1 MYKIAAFFAGA
12 LLCALALPFVML
24 PLAAFAQD
32 ATGSGTV
39 GSVVDQ
45 LCSDKAGLTGLLG
58 YGLTAIGGAS
68 ILANFRRLM
77 PGPLA
82 TIVDFLAANWFRIF
96 EALSRSALDAK
107 PPASRVAP
115 MIAFVFAI
123 GLGLSLTACSQ
134 DQNAKIAA
142 TATAIDQ
149 TVAAVQPVVNV
160 AACKAQEAAN
170 LTTAALTQSHNTDAA
185 AKSASASALLGL
197 LCFTTPS
204 APIVAAAPAA

>member
-1 MYKIAAFFAGA
+1 
-12 LLCALALPFVML
+12 ML

-32 ATGSGTV
+32 ATGSGGV

-45 LCSDKAGLTGLLG
+45 LCSDKAGLAGLLG

-107 PPASRVAP
+107 PPASRAAP
-115 MIAFVFAI
+115 MILLLVLV
-123 GLGLSLTACSQ
+123 GGGLSLSSCTTAQLQQATGGIATVSNDVLSTVSAGCREFAPIAAPLTASPDAGLANIAQ
-134 DQNAKIAA
+134 TGAGMCDLATGKIAA
-142 TATAIDQ
+142 SGVPHID
-149 TVAAVQPVVNV
+149 
-160 AACKAQEAAN
+160 AN
-170 LTTAALTQSHNTDAA
+170 TAAWLGILTGMLKA
-185 AKSASASALLGL
+185 ASAPVA
-197 LCFTTPS
+197 
-204 APIVAAAPAA
+204 AAAPAA